1 MFIVRIPT
9 VTDSIPGLELR
20 NSPHGEMSMK
30 KRYFLK
36 STLVA
41 GLAAAALSTS
51 ALAANPVLK
60 IGFVGVT
67 SGPAAAWGI

>member
-9 VTDSIPGLELR
+9 VTDSIPGLEFR
-20 NSPHGEMSMK
+20 NSPFGEMSMK

-36 STLVA
+36 TTLVA
-41 GLAAAALSTS
+41 GLAAVALSTS

-60 IGFVGVT
+60 IGF
-67 SGPAAAWGI
+67 